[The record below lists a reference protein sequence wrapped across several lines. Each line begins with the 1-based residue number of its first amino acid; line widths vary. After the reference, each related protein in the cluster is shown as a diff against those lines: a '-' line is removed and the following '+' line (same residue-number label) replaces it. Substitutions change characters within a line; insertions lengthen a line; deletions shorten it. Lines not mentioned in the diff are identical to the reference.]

1 VKGRVTT
8 VGAVALVPR
17 VAMLWVPDSEYG
29 QRAVAVVF
37 VCSEALTVKGSE
49 SPPPHPVRSAVHR
62 TLVTDTSRA

>member
-1 VKGRVTT
+1 
-8 VGAVALVPR
+8 
-17 VAMLWVPDSEYG
+17 MLWVPDSEYG

-37 VCSEALTVKGSE
+37 VCAEALTVKGSE